1 MADNIMRRFLYYDED
16 SVNSFLAQIERGL
29 ITQNRN
35 EGEESETSSTNKC
48 LSDSL
53 TGDISAKVV
62 GVGASIN
69 GNIELAHSETEVAS
83 NLVKEVQERILHDY
97 AFDKMYDYFARNNL
111 IVDTPNNIGDI
122 VLINEMPT
130 FLDFEF
136 FQKLFSDE
144 GVVKY
149 AGEQNKAK
157 MLETITLLK
166 TAVSNSN
173 RLPPDQKAKVPE
185 WKSQI
190 KQLEA
195 QVKDIDVSRKDT
207 EKMITVFRNT
217 IPYNR
222 SLMTENYLVPC
233 NDKKFRD
240 DPNIVAFKY
249 GGNISILGYITN
261 VISSNTKDGVT
272 SNNVFSGF
280 YSTLNQTMLSLFN
293 NKDCIFILHPI
304 ALFY

>member
-1 MADNIMRRFLYYDED
+1 MDDSIMRWFLYFDED
-16 SVNSFLAQIERGL
+16 SVNSYLAQIERGL

-35 EGEESETSSTNKC
+35 EGEESETSSTNKY
-48 LSDSL
+48 LSDSI
-53 TGDISAKVV
+53 TGDLSAKVV
-62 GVGASIN
+62 GIGASIN
-69 GNIELAHSETEVAS
+69 ENIELAHSETEVAS
-83 NLVKEVQERILHDY
+83 KLVKEVQERILHDY
-97 AFDKMYDYFARNNL
+97 AFDKMYDYFVRNNL
-111 IVDTPNNIGDI
+111 IVDKPNNIGDI

-149 AGEQNKAK
+149 AEEQNKAK
-157 MLETITLLK
+157 MLETISLLK
-166 TAVSNSN
+166 TSVSNCS
-173 RLPPDQKAKVPE
+173 RLPPDQKTKVSE

-222 SLMTENYLVPC
+222 SLMTANYLIPC

-261 VISSNTKDGVT
+261 VISSNTNDGVT
-272 SNNVFSGF
+272 SNNVFAGF
-280 YSTLNQTMLSLFN
+280 YSTLNKTMLSLFN
-293 NKDCIFILHPI
+293 DKERIFILHPI